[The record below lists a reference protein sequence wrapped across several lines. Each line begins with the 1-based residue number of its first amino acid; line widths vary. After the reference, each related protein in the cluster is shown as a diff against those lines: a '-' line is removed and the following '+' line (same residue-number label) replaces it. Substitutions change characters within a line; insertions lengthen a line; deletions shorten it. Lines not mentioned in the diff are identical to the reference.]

1 MIKNIR
7 NFFRILRK
15 IFQLDKIRKILKL
28 DKKLNL
34 KKIIPEITEE
44 EIKLISTINDYSVTP
59 LIRRW
64 FLIKSI
70 HYVNKNRLKGDIV
83 ECGIWKG
90 GNLFLSKKIND
101 LYNIKRKYYGFDTF
115 DGMPPPGKYEDKKW
129 KKIYKTS
136 QLDSFKVSK
145 KDVIS
150 FAKNIFNNISEFR
163 FIEGKVEKTLKDKK
177 NLPKKISLLRLDTDW
192 YDSTKVEL
200 NILYPKLIKG
210 GILIIDDYGD
220 MKGAKKAV
228 DEFFK
233 NKKTFLIRIDQSCR
247 MVIKN

>member
-1 MIKNIR
+1 MIKKIR

-15 IFQLDKIRKILKL
+15 ILKL
-28 DKKLNL
+28 NKELNL
-34 KKIIPEITEE
+34 KKIIPEITDE
-44 EIKLISTINDYSVTP
+44 EIKHINSINDYSMTP

-70 HYVNKNRLKGDIV
+70 HYINRNRLKGDIV
-83 ECGIWKG
+83 ECGVWKG

-115 DGMPPPGKYEDKKW
+115 DGMPPPGKYEDVKL
-129 KKIYKTS
+129 KKIYKNN
-136 QLDSFKVSK
+136 QFNWVIVPK
-145 KDVIS
+145 KDVEN
-150 FAKNIFNNISEFR
+150 FAKKNFKNISEFR
-163 FIEGKVEKTLKDKK
+163 FIKGKVEKTLKDKK

-200 NILYPKLIKG
+200 DILYPKLIKG

-233 NKKTFLIRIDQSCR
+233 NKKIFLIRIDQSCR
-247 MVIKN
+247 MIIKN

>member
-15 IFQLDKIRKILKL
+15 ILKL
-28 DKKLNL
+28 NKELNL
-34 KKIIPEITEE
+34 KKIIPEITDE
-44 EIKLISTINDYSVTP
+44 EIKLINSINDYSMTP

-70 HYVNKNRLKGDIV
+70 HYINRNRLKGDIV
-83 ECGIWKG
+83 ECGVWKG

-115 DGMPPPGKYEDKKW
+115 DGMPPPGKYEDLKL
-129 KKIYKTS
+129 KKIYKNN
-136 QLDSFKVSK
+136 QFNWVIVPKE
-145 KDVIS
+145 DVKN
-150 FAKNIFNNISEFR
+150 FAKKNFKNISEFR
-163 FIEGKVEKTLKDKK
+163 FIKGKVEKTLKDKK
-177 NLPKKISLLRLDTDW
+177 NLPKKISLLRIDTDW

-200 NILYPKLIKG
+200 DILYPKLIKG

-233 NKKTFLIRIDQSCR
+233 NKKIFLIRIDQSCR

>member
-1 MIKNIR
+1 MIKNVR

-15 IFQLDKIRKILKL
+15 FLKL
-28 DKKLNL
+28 NKELNL

-44 EIKLISTINDYSVTP
+44 EVKLINTINDYSITP

-70 HYVNKNRLKGDIV
+70 DNINKIRLKGDIV

-115 DGMPPPGKYEDKKW
+115 DGMPPPGKYEDVKF
-129 KKIYKTS
+129 KKIYKNN
-136 QLDSFKVSK
+136 QFDSFKVPK
-145 KDVIS
+145 NDVIS
-150 FAKNIFNNISEFR
+150 YAKIIFNNISEFI

-177 NLPKKISLLRLDTDW
+177 NLPKKIALLRLDTDW

-200 NILYPKLIKG
+200 DILYPKLIKG

-233 NKKTFLIRIDQSCR
+233 NKKTFLIRIDRSCR
-247 MVIKN
+247 MIIKN

>member
-1 MIKNIR
+1 MIKKIR

-15 IFQLDKIRKILKL
+15 ILKL
-28 DKKLNL
+28 NKELNL
-34 KKIIPEITEE
+34 KKIIPEITDE
-44 EIKLISTINDYSVTP
+44 EIKLINSINDYSMTP

-70 HYVNKNRLKGDIV
+70 HYINRNRLKGDIV
-83 ECGIWKG
+83 ECGVWKG

-115 DGMPPPGKYEDKKW
+115 DGMPPPGKYEDVKL
-129 KKIYKTS
+129 KKIYKNN
-136 QLDSFKVSK
+136 QFNWVIVPK
-145 KDVIS
+145 KDVEN
-150 FAKNIFNNISEFR
+150 FAKKNFKNISEFR
-163 FIEGKVEKTLKDKK
+163 FIKGKVEKTLKDKK

-200 NILYPKLIKG
+200 DILYPKLIKG

-233 NKKTFLIRIDQSCR
+233 NKKIFLIRIDQSCR